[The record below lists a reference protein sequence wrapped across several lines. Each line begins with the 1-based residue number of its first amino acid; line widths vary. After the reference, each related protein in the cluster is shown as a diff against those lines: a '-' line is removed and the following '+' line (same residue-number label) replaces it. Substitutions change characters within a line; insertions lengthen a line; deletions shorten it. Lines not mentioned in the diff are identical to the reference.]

1 MSQRH
6 RVSTADT
13 WTLPGTAW
21 EQTCTAQCRAPEASP
36 GKLLSQHGSTWRSQA
51 SPGKQGSCTAPA
63 RCAAQGFELACLT
76 PAGQSLHGA
85 GCHGQGTGSW
95 AYLIA
100 AHQENEMG
108 GMLLDPDDQPAIKE
122 EAVT

>member
-1 MSQRH
+1 MH
-6 RVSTADT
+6 STM
-13 WTLPGTAW
+13 PGSRGISRKA
-21 EQTCTAQCRAPEASP
+21 AQSARLHMEIP
-36 GKLLSQHGSTWRSQA
+36 A

-100 AHQENEMG
+100 AHQENEMR

-122 EAVT
+122 EAVTRQHNLFWPQTIVTTLF